1 MRTKIQEFLIELND
15 KSEALFV
22 EGFDDAI
29 IGVEAES
36 ERVIYD
42 KDKMIKILVEE
53 GMNDLEAI
61 EYLEYNVWGAYV
73 GVHTPLYIDTLSDDI

>member
-15 KSEALFV
+15 KSEALFA

-29 IGVEAES
+29 VGVQADS
-36 ERVIYD
+36 EIVIYD
-42 KDKMIKILVEE
+42 KSKMIQVLVNE

-73 GVHTPLYIDTLSDDI
+73 GVHTPIYIDILSDVI